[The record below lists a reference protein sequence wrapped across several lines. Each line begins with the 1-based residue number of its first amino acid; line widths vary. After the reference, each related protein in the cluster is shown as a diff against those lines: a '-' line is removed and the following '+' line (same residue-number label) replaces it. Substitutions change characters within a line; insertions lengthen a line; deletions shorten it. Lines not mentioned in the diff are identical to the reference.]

1 MDTFL
6 HQRDTVARY
15 LASNTRVGKA
25 LSSREQKEWAQRELK
40 YREEWIQNGVWRAD
54 MKVDADMIADAWDY
68 TKQESKR
75 AAVRRANA
83 KTVVKKDSEDRMKK
97 REGYASEIEEMDR
110 ERNSRDQDREIGAR
124 RDTQRTLGGDIVPE
138 QRWNYQSWTESRSPL
153 RTQCD
158 QGEEI
163 PREDQEEHLEKG
175 QSQTFRLGTRANKL
189 PPSAEICHSMTTRS
203 RTLDPQGPTTLDRP
217 LAMGPAS
224 DIRTPTQ
231 FNTPRGHTIDRLT
244 SLTRSCGP
252 QPYTT
257 EDFMAPLLTDGA
269 GREAYTPWGH
279 QDMTTLANQLPPLT
293 AGSVGLDQEVR
304 NRGQLEMS

>member
-1 MDTFL
+1 MKYQDREEETRY
-6 HQRDTVARY
+6 HDKYRDIEESHSNREAHTRARY
-15 LASNTRVGKA
+15 QERDDENRLRDQVMDPDGEGCRMESTR
-25 LSSREQKEWAQRELK
+25 R
-40 YREEWIQNGVWRAD
+40 
-54 MKVDADMIADAWDY
+54 
-68 TKQESKR
+68 
-75 AAVRRANA
+75 
-83 KTVVKKDSEDRMKK
+83 
-97 REGYASEIEEMDR
+97 ASEIEEMDR
-110 ERNSRDQDREIGAR
+110 ERNSRDRDGEIGAR

-138 QRWNYQSWTESRSPL
+138 QRGNYQSWTQSRSPL
-153 RTQCD
+153 RTRCD

-189 PPSAEICHSMTTRS
+189 PPSAEICHSMMTRS

-231 FNTPRGHTIDRLT
+231 FNTPRGHIIDRLT
-244 SLTRSCGP
+244 SLTRSGGP

-279 QDMTTLANQLPPLT
+279 RDMTTLANRLT
-293 AGSVGLDQEVR
+293 TTYSGSVGLDQEVR
-304 NRGQLEMS
+304 NRDNWRCLSPRRYKGHHRQDTSHQTIR